1 MEKAA
6 GREQIRSSRP
16 AVSGCGLLFRGVT
29 GKYPLMDIKGGG
41 ESYLEI
47 SIYCYII
54 VKKGERS
61 AEYGYF

>member
-29 GKYPLMDIKGGG
+29 GKYPLMDIRGG
-41 ESYLEI
+41 SYLEI